1 MTATLISPPT
11 QEQAT
16 DPQSIALRNVDML
29 MHLEGKYRKDLAAY
43 LGRVPQA
50 VSRMMKS
57 GSAWSFNDMYRTA
70 EFLNVSIND
79 LSDPELSPTKALAII
94 NASREEEGPDD
105 GGERRT
111 EWSWKTSNK
120 NGGLPVVNVDDFRL
134 RGGAWKAPAMILA
147 A

>member
-1 MTATLISPPT
+1 MTAILISPPA

-94 NASREEEGPDD
+94 NASKEEEDQDD
-105 GGERRT
+105 GGERR
-111 EWSWKTSNK
+111 N
-120 NGGLPVVNVDDFRL
+120 
-134 RGGAWKAPAMILA
+134 
-147 A
+147 